1 MPKVSSRKR
10 KCSSTSDIV
19 VELVDCTTHVQ
30 PKSRK
35 KKAKKPK
42 VDGAE
47 DLTKEGGFGGSGL
60 TLKRYE
66 ETKSLKQL
74 WLTLKH

>member
-30 PKSRK
+30 PKYRK

-47 DLTKEGGFGGSGL
+47 DLTEEGGFGGSGL